1 MRLAA
6 IDLGSNSFRLEIAR
20 VEKEVIISEGSWKET
35 VRLAGGIDSEGN
47 LTEAAQDRALK
58 ALARIAEKIEGFPR
72 SQIRAVGTQTLR
84 SAKNSREFVAKAEKV
99 LGCKI
104 EILRGKEEARLVYE
118 GCTFAL
124 PPSDKKRLIVDI
136 GGASTECVIGHL
148 REVLEADSF
157 HVGCVN
163 TSVRFFKNGII
174 TPAMMQKA
182 QLSAEAEFESSMEK
196 FFKCG
201 WQEAFGSSGTATAV
215 SMILHDQGWTDGT
228 ITLEALLKLKY
239 AMLEFGSTS
248 SFKFLGMK
256 DDRREVLA
264 GGVCVLLAIFN
275 KFKLK
280 SMKPAGGALRYGIL
294 YDLAG
299 RKLEK
304 DPRTASIRSLMRRM
318 HVDEEQAARVSKV
331 AEELYKKIDPS
342 ATLEE
347 LKEVAWAADLHEIG
361 LSLSRSDYHKHS
373 EYLIRNSDIPG
384 FSRSEQERL
393 AGIVLAHRGN
403 LKKVAPL
410 LADRAVAEKIFVLR
424 LAVILCHAKID
435 TDLPPIQ
442 LFCGADEFIMSIPQH
457 WLTEHPLTE
466 YMLNQEK
473 EIWAKVGIKFEV
485 YTR

>member
-47 LTEAAQDRALK
+47 LTEEAQERALK

-84 SAKNSREFVAKAEKV
+84 SAKNSREFIERAEKV

-118 GCTFAL
+118 GCSFAL
-124 PPSDKKRLIVDI
+124 RRSDKKRLIVDI
-136 GGASTECVIGHL
+136 GGASTECVIGHV
-148 REVLEADSF
+148 RDVLEADSF

-163 TSVRFFKNGII
+163 TSVAFFKNGII

-182 QLSAEAEFESSMEK
+182 QLSAEAEFDSSIEK
-196 FFKCG
+196 FFRCG
-201 WQEAFGSSGTATAV
+201 WQEAFGSSGTASAV
-215 SMILHDQGWTDGT
+215 SLILHDQGWTDGT

-239 AMLEFGSTS
+239 AMLEFGNTS

-280 SMKPAGGALRYGIL
+280 SMKPADGALRYGIL

-299 RKLEK
+299 RKLDK
-304 DPRTASIRSLMRRM
+304 DPRAASVHSLMLRM
-318 HVDEEQAARVSKV
+318 HVDEEQASRVARV
-331 AEELYKKIDPS
+331 AEELYKKIEPS
-342 ATLEE
+342 ASPEE
-347 LKEVAWAADLHEIG
+347 LKELAWAADLHEIG

-384 FSRSEQERL
+384 FSRSEQEKL
-393 AGIVLAHRGN
+393 AAIVLAHRGN
-403 LKKVAPL
+403 LKKVASF
-410 LADRAVAEKIFVLR
+410 LADRSIAEKILALR

-442 LFCGADEFIMSIPQH
+442 LFSGADGFMMSIPKN

-466 YMLNQEK
+466 YLLGQEK
-473 EIWAKVGIKFEV
+473 EIWAKVGIKFEI

>member
-1 MRLAA
+1 M
-6 IDLGSNSFRLEIAR
+6 EIAR

>member
-35 VRLAGGIDSEGN
+35 VRLAGGIDSDGN

-58 ALARIAEKIEGFPR
+58 ALARIAEKIKGFPR

-84 SAKNSREFVAKAEKV
+84 SAKNSHNFIEKAEKV

-118 GCTFAL
+118 GCSFAL

-136 GGASTECVIGHL
+136 GGASTECVIGHS
-148 REVLEADSF
+148 RDVLEADSF

-163 TSVRFFKNGII
+163 TSVTFFKNGII
-174 TPAMMQKA
+174 TPALMQKA
-182 QLSAEAEFESSMEK
+182 QLAAEAEFDSSIEK
-196 FFKCG
+196 FFHCG
-201 WQEAFGSSGTATAV
+201 WQEAFGSSGTAAAV
-215 SMILHDQGWTDGT
+215 SIILHDQGWTDGT
-228 ITLEALLKLKY
+228 ITLEGLLKLKY
-239 AMLEFGSTS
+239 AMLECGNTS

-264 GGVCVLLAIFN
+264 GGVCVLLAVFN
-275 KFKLK
+275 KFRIK

-299 RKLEK
+299 RKLDK
-304 DPRTASIRSLMRRM
+304 DPRTASIRSLMSRL
-318 HVDEEQAARVSKV
+318 HVDEEQAARVRKV
-331 AEELYKKIDPS
+331 ADELYKKMDPS
-342 ATLEE
+342 ATSED
-347 LKEVAWAADLHEIG
+347 LKELAWAASVHEIG

-373 EYLIRNSDIPG
+373 EYLIKNSDIPG
-384 FSRSEQERL
+384 FSRSEQEKL
-393 AGIVLAHRGN
+393 AEIVLAHRGN
-403 LKKVAPL
+403 LKKVASL
-410 LADRAVAEKIFVLR
+410 LQDRRTVEKILALR

-442 LFCGADEFIMSIPQH
+442 LFSGGDGFMMSIPQV
-457 WLTEHPLTE
+457 WLDEHPLTQ
-466 YMLNQEK
+466 YMLEQEK
-473 EIWAKVGIKFEV
+473 EIWGKVGVKFNI